1 MLPLARS
8 SLYYA
13 PKGESAEN
21 LRFIELIDKQV
32 LETVAELRHRFE
44 QRWRRYGS
52 RHPLT
57 HIAYALPD
65 SGWHD
70 TCSVMVT
77 NAVAIYCPAGFVG
90 QIPRGVFAIV
100 FAA

>member
-32 LETVAELRHRFE
+32 LETVAE
-44 QRWRRYGS
+44 
-52 RHPLT
+52 
-57 HIAYALPD
+57 
-65 SGWHD
+65 
-70 TCSVMVT
+70 
-77 NAVAIYCPAGFVG
+77 
-90 QIPRGVFAIV
+90 
-100 FAA
+100 